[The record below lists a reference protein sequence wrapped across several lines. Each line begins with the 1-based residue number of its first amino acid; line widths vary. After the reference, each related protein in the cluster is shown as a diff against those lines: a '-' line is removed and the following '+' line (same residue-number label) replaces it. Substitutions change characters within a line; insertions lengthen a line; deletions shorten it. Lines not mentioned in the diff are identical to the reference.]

1 MYLYYPLEWVKRM
14 STQQVVQ
21 QDERPVE
28 TGSRDRGR
36 INIDSSGIEYC
47 AVCQREYRH
56 KDYLDH
62 LFRNKECM
70 RAYWQEEERTHAYR
84 VRHRSLNRK
93 KERETLARQQEQ
105 SMRTTG
111 TVFA

>member
-1 MYLYYPLEWVKRM
+1 M

-21 QDERPVE
+21 HDKRSVE
-28 TGSRDRGR
+28 TSSREKGR
-36 INIDSSGIEYC
+36 ASDNSIGLEFC
-47 AVCQREYRH
+47 PVCQREYRH
-56 KDYLDH
+56 KDFLDH

-70 RAYWQEEERTHAYR
+70 RSYWQEEERTHAYR

-93 KERETLARQQEQ
+93 KEREALARQQEQ

>member
-1 MYLYYPLEWVKRM
+1 MRQ
-14 STQQVVQ
+14 TQQVIQ
-21 QDERPVE
+21 EDQRPVE
-28 TGSRDRGR
+28 TNEQPKGR
-36 INIDSSGIEYC
+36 SSDDSAGLEYC
-47 AVCQREYRH
+47 PVCQRGYRH

-70 RAYWQEEERTHAYR
+70 RSYWQEEERTHAYR

-93 KERETLARQQEQ
+93 KEREALARQQEQ
-105 SMRTTG
+105 SMRATG

>member
-1 MYLYYPLEWVKRM
+1 M
-14 STQQVVQ
+14 SQTQQVIQ
-21 QDERPVE
+21 EDQRPVE
-28 TGSRDRGR
+28 TIERPKGR
-36 INIDSSGIEYC
+36 SNDDSTGLEYC
-47 AVCQREYRH
+47 PVCQRGYRH

-62 LFRNKECM
+62 LFQSKECM
-70 RAYWQEEERTHAYR
+70 RSYWQEEERTHAYR

-93 KERETLARQQEQ
+93 KEREALARQQDQ

>member
-1 MYLYYPLEWVKRM
+1 M
-14 STQQVVQ
+14 STQQVIH
-21 QDERPVE
+21 QDQEPVE
-28 TGSRDRGR
+28 ITPRNKGR
-36 INIDSSGIEYC
+36 INIDPSGVEYC
-47 AVCQREYRH
+47 PVCQREYRH

-93 KERETLARQQEQ
+93 KEREALARQQEQ
-105 SMRTTG
+105 SIRTTG

>member
-1 MYLYYPLEWVKRM
+1 M
-14 STQQVVQ
+14 STQQVIQ
-21 QDERPVE
+21 QDRKPVE
-28 TGSRDRGR
+28 TASQEKGR
-36 INIDSSGIEYC
+36 TRNDSAGLEYC
-47 AVCQREYRH
+47 PVCQRGYRH

-70 RAYWQEEERTHAYR
+70 RSYWQEEERTHAYR

-93 KERETLARQQEQ
+93 KEREALARQQEQ

>member
-1 MYLYYPLEWVKRM
+1 MLWSVCTEKL
-14 STQQVVQ
+14 SQTQQVIQ
-21 QDERPVE
+21 EDQRPVE
-28 TGSRDRGR
+28 ISPPPKGRPTSDDSTGL
-36 INIDSSGIEYC
+36 EYC
-47 AVCQREYRH
+47 PVCQKGYRH

-70 RAYWQEEERTHAYR
+70 RSYWQEEERTHAYR

-93 KERETLARQQEQ
+93 KEREALARQQEQ